1 MLFNIY
7 TWSCVTINEANHC
20 WQYKFNSRTNENPK
34 QKLFICLNL
43 GVRTWFCCITQS
55 RFKVWLPFSLISF
68 FFFLFFNF
76 LSSVLFSFLELIMFC
91 RWLHAKGLLNQSL
104 FSVYLKSLTSHSQLL
119 NATKGPLTDKTI
131 YYTSIRV
138 TELIWKVKFCFHF
151 YISAYRLQ
159 SDMIWR

>member
-1 MLFNIY
+1 MSNGILGMCFSNTTFWIKRRGHILGFTFSTNRGYIY
-7 TWSCVTINEANHC
+7 YMCPLRVE
-20 WQYKFNSRTNENPK
+20 
-34 QKLFICLNL
+34 
-43 GVRTWFCCITQS
+43 
-55 RFKVWLPFSLISF
+55 VWLPFPLISF
-68 FFFLFFNF
+68 FSPNF